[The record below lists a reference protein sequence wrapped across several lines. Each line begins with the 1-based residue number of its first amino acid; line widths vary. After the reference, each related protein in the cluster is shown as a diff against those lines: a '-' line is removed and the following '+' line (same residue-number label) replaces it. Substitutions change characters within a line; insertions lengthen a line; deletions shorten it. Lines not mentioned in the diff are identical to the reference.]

1 MLIRA
6 EVNGQPMDIRGS
18 GYWGIGAELL
28 IRGNTAHPQKPRK
41 AENEGGNEDEDK
53 DNGGEEDESESEPED
68 KDVQPE
74 GNELR
79 NGERRWGTRVGLRS
93 AKNYYERLILQYPYK
108 RQFPGAVTALDFWP
122 AMIGCEIYGIQW
134 EQKAGLQRISDEEER
149 SDDSDSGVLSD
160 GSGAY
165 DDGWEAKERRIRR
178 RCQRKEERWWL
189 ERDSVRQTA
198 LSASERIAKR
208 LDGLMNTPP
217 YSDSH
222 VLLRLRGMLA
232 LYIGDLSVPAQP
244 TEDEEGNE
252 DETKSGSLEEDTEQR
267 QFLLRKRSIDHERGK
282 TKQAEERDRA
292 NEFFDRIVREG
303 GNAGVQLAG
312 VVEGNGEEDGGE

>member
-1 MLIRA
+1 
-6 EVNGQPMDIRGS
+6 MDIRGS

-28 IRGNTAHPQKPRK
+28 IRGNVAPPRK
-41 AENEGGNEDEDK
+41 QRKADSEEDENEVGDKEDA
-53 DNGGEEDESESEPED
+53 EDESESEPEGED
-68 KDVQPE
+68 MQPE
-74 GNELR
+74 LNELIT
-79 NGERRWGTRVGLRS
+79 GEKRWGTRVGLRS
-93 AKNYYERLILQYPYK
+93 AKSYYERLILQYPYK

-122 AMIGCEIYGIQW
+122 AMVGCEIYGIQW

-165 DDGWEAKERRIRR
+165 NDGWEAEERRSKRR
-178 RCQRKEERWWL
+178 RQRKEERWWQ

-198 LSASERIAKR
+198 LSASEKIAKR

-232 LYIGDLSVPAQP
+232 LYIGDLSVPALP
-244 TEDEEGNE
+244 IEDDDDIEVETRNEGL
-252 DETKSGSLEEDTEQR
+252 GFGEEDTAQR
-267 QFLLRKRSIDHERGK
+267 QFLLRKRSIEHERGK
-282 TKQAEERDRA
+282 YKQRDERDRA
-292 NEFFDRIVREG
+292 KQFFNRIVREG
-303 GNAGVQLAG
+303 GDAGVKLDG
-312 VVEGNGEEDGGE
+312 LVEANGEEDDGSDLYDAEG